1 MRDGDPQ
8 VVAAPIFVVASI
20 ALGLQLLGVGVDS
33 IASPGTPV
41 PIIIF
46 ATGIMLTLCTVWAA
60 ALGQSFVACFCG
72 TFGGFWLSYGFFVF
86 GIQAGWW
93 FTAEGAG
100 IIPLTEL
107 ADSIVIFVLAW
118 AAFFLF
124 ITIASFRLPII
135 YTAIFGLVTLA
146 LVLVGIA
153 YLAEPTPT
161 EGLLKVAGVVV
172 LLFAALGMSLS
183 LTVMNLSLGGPLS
196 PPLGK
201 PIIKAPP
208 AAS

>member
-8 VVAAPIFVVASI
+8 VVAAPIFVVGSI
-20 ALGLQLLGVGVDS
+20 ALGLQLMGIGVDNL
-33 IASPGTPV
+33 ASPGTPV

-46 ATGIMLTLCTVWAA
+46 ATGIMLTLCTAWAA

-86 GIQAGWW
+86 GLQQNWW
-93 FTAEGAG
+93 FAPDGTG
-100 IIPLTEL
+100 IIPVSEL
-107 ADSIVIFVLAW
+107 ADTIAIFVFAW

-135 YTAIFGLVTLA
+135 YTAIFGLVVVA

-153 YLAEPTPT
+153 YLADPVSD
-161 EGLLKVAGVVV
+161 GLLKVAGAVV
-172 LLFAALGMSLS
+172 LAFAALGMSLS
-183 LTVMNLSLGGPLS
+183 LTVMNLSLGGPAS

-201 PIIKAPP
+201 PIIATP
-208 AAS
+208 AS

>member
-8 VVAAPIFVVASI
+8 VVAAPIFVVGSI
-20 ALGLQLLGVGVDS
+20 ALGLQLLGVGVNNL
-33 IASPGTPV
+33 ASPGTPV

-46 ATGIMLTLCTVWAA
+46 ATGVMLVLCTMWAA

-86 GIQAGWW
+86 GLQQGWW
-93 FTAEGAG
+93 FAPDGKG
-100 IIPLTEL
+100 IIPATAL
-107 ADSIVIFVLAW
+107 AHTVAIFVFSW
-118 AAFFLF
+118 AIFFLF

-135 YTAIFGLVTLA
+135 YTLIFGLVVVA

-153 YLAEPTPT
+153 YVTTPIDDS
-161 EGLLKVAGVVV
+161 LLKVAGVVI
-172 LLFAALGMSLS
+172 LAFAALGLSLS